1 MATRSTSK
9 SAGSG
14 GRIARLQN
22 LVRDTQTEIRKV
34 TWPDGQTTRNLTL
47 LVIVMATLLGIL
59 LGGID
64 ALFVRLWE
72 WIPS

>member
-9 SAGSG
+9 SAGGG

-22 LVRDTQTEIRKV
+22 LVRDTSTEIKKV

-47 LVIVMATLLGIL
+47 LVIVMATILGIV

-64 ALFVRLWE
+64 AIFVRLWE
-72 WIPS
+72 WIPT

>member
-14 GRIARLQN
+14 GRVGRLQN
-22 LVRDTQTEIRKV
+22 LVRETTIEIKKV
-34 TWPDGQTTRNLTL
+34 TWPDAQTTRNLTL
-47 LVIVMATLLGIL
+47 LVIVMATILGAL

-64 ALFVRLWE
+64 AVFVRLWE
-72 WIPS
+72 WIPT